1 MSRSNGRWIV
11 LAALLS
17 IFVITAI
24 GARAQ
29 SSPACASIFFK
40 AALNAGDDFE
50 RLQQRLNREL
60 AIRNLD
66 RDSKLLKDVEEALSR
81 IETGVFG
88 MCLQCEDKI
97 PEKRLNAVPWA
108 SYCLT
113 CQEEFDRCRD
123 AGELEGDDD
132 KFSSAA

>member
-1 MSRSNGRWIV
+1 MPVISNKFQKV
-11 LAALLS
+11 LETKRRELS
-17 IFVITAI
+17 LSCSNREEIQIE
-24 GARAQ
+24 
-29 SSPACASIFFK
+29 
-40 AALNAGDDFE
+40 NAGDDFE